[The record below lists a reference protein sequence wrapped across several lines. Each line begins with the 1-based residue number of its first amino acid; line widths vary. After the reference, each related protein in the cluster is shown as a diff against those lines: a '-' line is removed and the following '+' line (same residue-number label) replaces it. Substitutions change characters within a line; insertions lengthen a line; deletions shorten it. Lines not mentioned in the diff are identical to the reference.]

1 MVTDTAEGDMN
12 CGKKARKKSAV
23 LGFITST
30 SADS

>member
-1 MVTDTAEGDMN
+1 MVTDPAEGDMN
-12 CGKKARKKSAV
+12 CGKKAKKKSAV